1 MVTPKGHTPARG
13 PACLPSPAAAPQVLG
28 GLGWVVSPAS
38 LLRDQGWAAG
48 TGQDPVGLGC
58 SSSLPAT
65 PQLWLLVTRPG
76 HWFRR
81 REPVFLVA
89 NGFLERAEPR
99 RG

>member
-13 PACLPSPAAAPQVLG
+13 PACLPSPPAAPQVLG